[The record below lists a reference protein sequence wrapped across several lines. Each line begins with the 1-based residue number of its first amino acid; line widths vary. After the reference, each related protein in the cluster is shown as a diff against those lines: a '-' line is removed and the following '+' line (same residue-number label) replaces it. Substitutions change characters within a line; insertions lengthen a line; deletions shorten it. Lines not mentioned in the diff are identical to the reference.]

1 MFVILVSIPALSVIS
16 SSIFLGFTHGSVANG
31 LFDAGNRFNTVSSSF
46 IAIISR
52 VFYPYLSRNI
62 GGHHAYMKL
71 HLAVSILF
79 ALVLLLMAPFVINI
93 FFTKEFES
101 AITVLRIM
109 AISLIFL
116 SISNIYGTNYLI
128 VIGKE
133 KELRNCTMVVSIIG
147 FFLMI
152 PLVYMWSY
160 IGAALTI
167 VISRGLLAVFVMRE
181 ALSYKKKIMCIDR

>member
-1 MFVILVSIPALSVIS
+1 
-16 SSIFLGFTHGSVANG
+16 
-31 LFDAGNRFNTVSSSF
+31 
-46 IAIISR
+46 
-52 VFYPYLSRNI
+52 
-62 GGHHAYMKL
+62 
-71 HLAVSILF
+71 
-79 ALVLLLMAPFVINI
+79 MAPFVINI

-101 AITVLRIM
+101 AIIVLRIM
-109 AISLIFL
+109 AVSLVFL

-133 KELRNCTMVVSIIG
+133 KELRNCTMVASIIG

-152 PLVYMWSY
+152 PLVYKWSY